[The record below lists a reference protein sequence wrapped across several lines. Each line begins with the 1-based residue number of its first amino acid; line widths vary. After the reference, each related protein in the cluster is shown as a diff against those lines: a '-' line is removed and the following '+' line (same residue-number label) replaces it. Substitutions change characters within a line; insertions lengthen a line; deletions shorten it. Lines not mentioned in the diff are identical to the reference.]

1 MPPKK
6 STAANKTH
14 PLLGKRLVF
23 TGALKL
29 NTRAVATKLA
39 EGVGAIVTTAVS
51 GNTDILVAG
60 SGAGQKIADASAK
73 GVVIWTEEEFVS
85 ALEGGAAEGK
95 SVVEDNEQV
104 SKPAPKS
111 KGKGKAKVEEDIAME
126 VEEPVSKPA
135 PKCKGKGKAKV
146 EDVAMEVDEPK
157 PAAKGK
163 GKAAAKVVKEE
174 APASAVKKGKKRAI
188 DEAAEAE
195 SKEQEEEPVKS
206 VAKTE
211 TAVAATSP
219 TKSVAPRPP
228 GVRRADNNIPQASF
242 YNVYQDYDTKLVQ
255 TNIVGPIGNNK
266 VTISHIK
273 KNYSLT
279 IVIYVIVLHYSSS

>member
-73 GVVIWTEEEFVS
+73 GVAIWTEEEFVS
-85 ALEGGAAEGK
+85 ALEGGAPEGK
-95 SVVEDNEQV
+95 SVADDNEQV
-104 SKPAPKS
+104 SKPAPKG
-111 KGKGKAKVEEDIAME
+111 KGKGKAKVEDVAME

-135 PKCKGKGKAKV
+135 PKGKGKGKAKV
-146 EDVAMEVDEPK
+146 EEDVAMEVDEPK

-188 DEAAEAE
+188 DEVAEAE

-266 VTISHIK
+266 VTISPIK